1 MEYGSICYDA
11 AAQVHLNK
19 LDAVQRRAER
29 LSGFKFN
36 QSLQGRRDAASFGLT
51 CKILD
56 GKVIPSMKSTF
67 SWVKICDE
75 VPTSTMKTR
84 GVIKRNDKISLSNL
98 ENTYRKV
105 SLESFKRSY
114 ACTASK
120 NFDKIPQEILK
131 SVHSGKV
138 PSWSKVMKTGQRIL
152 STL

>member
-1 MEYGSICYDA
+1 MGSISINLYKEEGMQLA
-11 AAQVHLNK
+11 L
-19 LDAVQRRAER
+19 
-29 LSGFKFN
+29 
-36 QSLQGRRDAASFGLT
+36 ASHA

-56 GKVIPSMKSTF
+56 GKDLVIPSMKSTF

-75 VPTSTMKTR
+75 VSTTTMKTR

-131 SVHSGKV
+131 SVHTFSLVGAY
-138 PSWSKVMKTGQRIL
+138 PAHTSTSFCGHRSTRGLPFIIL
-152 STL
+152 FANLIFS